1 MVRENIMF
9 FENND
14 DDEPYTMTDKYLHN
28 EFFGYKDSYYHYYIH
43 ADKIFLF

>member
-1 MVRENIMF
+1 MVRKNIMF
-9 FENND
+9 FESND
-14 DDEPYTMTDKYLHN
+14 DDEPSTMIDKYVHN